1 MQKELVTSTSL
12 FCDAAPPIAGATAG
26 VHDGNN
32 KDVILMDSIKHRIG
46 KSAMIEATPNA
57 WSYFWPAE
65 GMMNHVVENTQSLGF
80 KRPDHR
86 RFHVV
91 VPVASL
97 VKFVLDALGE
107 PYFHVRFRERV

>member
-80 KRPDHR
+80 KRPDH
-86 RFHVV
+86 VLVIAV
-91 VPVASL
+91 VPMTGL
-97 VKFVLDALGE
+97 VKFVLEAPGE
-107 PYFHVRFRERV
+107 PYFHAQHRERG